1 MITTR
6 GTNWAWLFKY
16 SLTPAESGF
25 WLLVCFLTRSSV
37 ISQQPGLIRLAK
49 TQVYKAIDVRF
60 DYDDVLV
67 HILALRGLKV
77 EQKPVDEVVV
87 MVYRALINAKI
98 FKGLTK
104 RLAVLQ
110 KVSSRPTTDAQV
122 MGLSLTSDHA
132 GGLPKG
138 RGFSTSVEVPARLWK
153 NLLAFATELP
163 VDATLEGTSK
173 FSIEVVVKFF
183 RA

>member
-1 MITTR
+1 M
-6 GTNWAWLFKY
+6 
-16 SLTPAESGF
+16 
-25 WLLVCFLTRSSV
+25 V
-37 ISQQPGLIRLAK
+37 
-49 TQVYKAIDVRF
+49 
-60 DYDDVLV
+60 
-67 HILALRGLKV
+67 
-77 EQKPVDEVVV
+77 
-87 MVYRALINAKI
+87 VYRALINAKI

-110 KVSSRPTTDAQV
+110 KVSSHPTTDAEV

-138 RGFSTSVEVPARLWK
+138 RGFSTSAKVPARLRK

-163 VDATLEGTSK
+163 VDATVEGTSK